1 MDYLRPKYALRTQ
14 MVRSFTPSASEID
27 LDLNLSITIAAPSSP
42 QIYSRR
48 HSHRRPPQPPPS
60 RDTPSPHAQ
69 PCTPLPHTITAGLQ
83 CSPLAAGVAPAA
95 LAAGIT
101 PACCFAVVNARS
113 ACYFAA
119 SLQEPA
125 IENLSEDTDSKYH
138 ACKGGNMRWGGV
150 RSGTSKHSR
159 TGDLPQSAVKT
170 KRPVPLEHCLFYSG
184 ELYKVCENE
193 QFVPQGFKA
202 AKDVFKKKNTSS
214 AIGGTGAFHGSSSAA
229 NDRSRGQRPD

>member
-1 MDYLRPKYALRTQ
+1 MDW
-14 MVRSFTPSASEID
+14 
-27 LDLNLSITIAAPSSP
+27 
-42 QIYSRR
+42 
-48 HSHRRPPQPPPS
+48 
-60 RDTPSPHAQ
+60 
-69 PCTPLPHTITAGLQ
+69 
-83 CSPLAAGVAPAA
+83 
-95 LAAGIT
+95 
-101 PACCFAVVNARS
+101 
-113 ACYFAA
+113 
-119 SLQEPA
+119 EPA

-138 ACKGGNMRWGGV
+138 VTEDTSGGEQGSFSSNAPDNDGTERSEMRQLRSQHFYLLDGCKGGNMRWGGV
-150 RSGTSKHSR
+150 RSHTSKHSR
-159 TGDLPQSAVKT
+159 TGDLPQSAVPNTIEFAYWIGRTKQKKIRVTGKT